1 MNKITYKKFQ
11 DSSVLKSAAW
21 DAKTQTLLVVFN
33 SNSVWNYQSVP
44 HDVFLNLINSDSAG
58 KFFNLNIRNSYVSTC
73 IYKNTSQ
80 NA

>member
-1 MNKITYKKFQ
+1 MDQIRYKTFR

-21 DAKTQTLLVVFN
+21 DEKTETLLVVFN

-44 HDVFLNLINSDSAG
+44 YDVFLNLINSNSAG

-73 IYKNTSQ
+73 VYKKTSE
-80 NA
+80 NV